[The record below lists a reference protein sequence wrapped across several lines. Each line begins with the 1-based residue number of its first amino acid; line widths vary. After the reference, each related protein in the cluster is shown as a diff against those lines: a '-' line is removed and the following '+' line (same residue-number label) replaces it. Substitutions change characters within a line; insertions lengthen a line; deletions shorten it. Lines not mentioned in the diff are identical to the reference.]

1 MGGPNSIGIPNSQK
15 AAYSPLQTTPDTK
28 GFVDYLTR
36 GYSVLHNLAA
46 NVVLKIETGDDNAII
61 TLLSAPMPAS
71 SNTSDPFTQVLTGTL
86 PFFLLLIFIPPVYNT
101 VFLMVKE
108 KESRIKES
116 MRMMGMLD
124 SAYWLSWYVYYT
136 CVSSMIVFL
145 SWLILIINCI
155 EYSNKFLVLVF
166 MLLYAQA
173 VFG

>member
-1 MGGPNSIGIPNSQK
+1 MGGPNSIGIPNTQK
-15 AAYSPLQTTPDTK
+15 AAYNPLQTTPDTT

-46 NVVLKIETGDDNAII
+46 NVVLKIESGDDNAII

-71 SNTSDPFTQVLTGTL
+71 SNTSDPFTQVLTSTL

-136 CVSSMIVFL
+136 CVSSSIVFL

-155 EYSNKFLVLVF
+155 EYSNSFLILVF
-166 MLLYAQA
+166 MFLYAQA

>member
-1 MGGPNSIGIPNSQK
+1 
-15 AAYSPLQTTPDTK
+15 
-28 GFVDYLTR
+28 VDYLTR

-46 NVVLKIETGDDNAII
+46 NVVLKIESKDDNAII

-71 SNTSDPFTQVLTGTL
+71 SNTSDPFTTVLTSTL

-136 CVSSMIVFL
+136 CVSSSIVFL
-145 SWLILIINCI
+145 SWLILLINVI
-155 EYSNKFLVLVF
+155 EYSNSFLILVF
-166 MLLYAQA
+166 MLLYA
-173 VFG
+173 